1 MTNPGTRTASKG
13 TGAILRFLVLLRCH
27 SIKQPPPVPGKTEM
41 PGSSPQARYDT
52 AAASP
57 QAEGEQSKDQETGDN
72 IFCSDEQQPAP
83 AAGAAGGR
91 PLASDS
97 RPWPEVRGNLTLRLD
112 PREKGGISAL
122 CTIQDSVVTMRA
134 SRRSVQSPDE
144 DPAVIVRVRISQLT
158 VRLLPEYTSMFCAAS
173 SERPDEN
180 IYCFAENQE
189 KRNKWVAMLRR
200 MGVTIYGSSGE
211 VALTATT
218 VVPSIRQGHPEQRP
232 TSLEVAPAQARSGE
246 GEGEGEE
253 RPTFGGE
260 ERPAKSAPPS
270 RGAPT
275 LPDGAPEPEEGP
287 TAPDG
292 APEQAGTRSANVTSD
307 SSEKPLASHA
317 APTLPR
323 RNAASRGIHR
333 GLQAYMTIVNRRN
346 QTPSRRS
353 PLSSPRTN
361 TRTLSPRSTLTAG
374 GENSGT

>member
-1 MTNPGTRTASKG
+1 MANPGTRTTSKG
-13 TGAILRFLVLLRCH
+13 TGAILRFLVLLC
-27 SIKQPPPVPGKTEM
+27 VPGKTEM
-41 PGSSPQARYDT
+41 PGSSPQARYNT
-52 AAASP
+52 AAAPP
-57 QAEGEQSKDQETGDN
+57 QAEGEPSKDQETGDN

-218 VVPSIRQGHPEQRP
+218 VVPSIRQGHQPLPSLLWDPHETGPRVCRVRTCQVIHRSHRRGPRP
-232 TSLEVAPAQARSGE
+232 SGPHRARC
-246 GEGEGEE
+246 
-253 RPTFGGE
+253 
-260 ERPAKSAPPS
+260 APPLGQ
-270 RGAPT
+270 RVRPVPHG
-275 LPDGAPEPEEGP
+275 
-287 TAPDG
+287 
-292 APEQAGTRSANVTSD
+292 
-307 SSEKPLASHA
+307 
-317 APTLPR
+317 
-323 RNAASRGIHR
+323 
-333 GLQAYMTIVNRRN
+333 
-346 QTPSRRS
+346 
-353 PLSSPRTN
+353 
-361 TRTLSPRSTLTAG
+361 
-374 GENSGT
+374 

>member
-1 MTNPGTRTASKG
+1 M
-13 TGAILRFLVLLRCH
+13 V
-27 SIKQPPPVPGKTEM
+27 
-41 PGSSPQARYDT
+41 GSSPQALADT
-52 AAASP
+52 SAAPP
-57 QAEGEQSKDQETGDN
+57 QAEGETSTDHAAGAN

-91 PLASDS
+91 PLASDT

-134 SRRSVQSPDE
+134 SRRSAQSPDE

-158 VRLLPEYTSMFCAAS
+158 VRLMPEYTSMFCAAS

-218 VVPSIRQGHPEQRP
+218 VVPSIRQGHPEQRL

-246 GEGEGEE
+246 GEGEGEGEE
-253 RPTFGGE
+253 RPTCGGRSS
-260 ERPAKSAPPS
+260 RPAKSAPPS

-275 LPDGAPEPEEGP
+275 LPDAALEPEEGP
-287 TAPDG
+287 AAPDG
-292 APEQAGTRSANVTSD
+292 APEQAGTQSARVTSD
-307 SSEKPLASHA
+307 SSEKPPASHA

-361 TRTLSPRSTLTAG
+361 TRT
-374 GENSGT
+374 ENRTDTW